1 MSELRNLTVN
11 PKPFNLNSWQKFGA
25 CEITVTDQIMRVVNT
40 SGGGG
45 MGASYPITALPAGE
59 YVYRFDAVELTGYQN
74 NEQFALLKVGSAY
87 QSVLRYAAGM
97 DSLCTDEF
105 TLDTAANI
113 ELLIVP
119 PGTAG
124 GVIRARRFMISSK
137 NDYAAMLKG
146 GVTWFDGDGAVKN

>member
-1 MSELRNLTVN
+1 MNESRNLIVN
-11 PKPFNLNSWQKFGA
+11 PKPDSVAGWTANNLHLLTYYNGTLSLEAFTGNSCADLF
-25 CEITVTDQIMRVVNT
+25 VD
-40 SGGGG
+40 
-45 MGASYPITALPAGE
+45 LPAGE

-137 NDYAAMLKG
+137 NDYAAMLKD